1 MYEFRVIK
9 KQFGFDEVSSVG
21 EYHGEPAELTDIR
34 KRVKRKYPLAKFA
47 RPSHNSL
54 AIQLTPNSMCWDVI
68 VKFQSE
74 GYIVNTVSTT
84 RDRDISYDDRMKYGV
99 GYGDTK
105 FVNITTNINRV
116 MKIIRETRS
125 VTGERVL
132 ERAMQQTLVDFD
144 KGLRHAQGKL
154 SELQSRVF
162 SGFRDTLR
170 NEMLLE
176 YCLATIEQRPVRGDV
191 KNDVEGAVR
200 DYLEKKKD
208 LGESVTASEGLQV
221 LSLFKMEGN
230 DKIFFHYRDTTAG
243 EMQRIKHVDDV
254 NKLPDEILAKAAVL
268 QATGREAMDSL
279 GYGYSGGRVLISIG
293 TVVDCS
299 NLGFM
304 DTAMC
309 VYVSPETM
317 AEVEAL
323 VGY

>member
-1 MYEFRVIK
+1 MYELKIIK
-9 KQFGFDEVSSVG
+9 QQFGFDKVSNVG
-21 EYHGEPAELTDIR
+21 DYHEELEELAAIR
-34 KRVKRKYPLAKFA
+34 KRVKRKYTFARFA
-47 RPSHNSL
+47 RPSHSSL
-54 AIQLTPNSMCWDVI
+54 AIQLTPASMCWDV
-68 VKFQSE
+68 VVEFRYG
-74 GYIVNTVSTT
+74 GYVVRTVSTL
-84 RDRDISYDDRMKYGV
+84 RDRDISYEDRDKYGIA
-99 GYGDTK
+99 YGDTK

-116 MKIIRETRS
+116 MKLINETIS

-132 ERAMQQTLVDFD
+132 ERAMQQSLVNFD

-154 SELQSRVF
+154 SDLQSRVF

-176 YCLATIEQRPVRGDV
+176 YCLATMEQRPVRGDV
-191 KNDVEGAVR
+191 RNDVEGAVR

-208 LGESVTASEGLQV
+208 LGESITASEGLQV
-221 LSLFKMEGN
+221 LSLFKIEGN
-230 DKIFFHYRDTTAG
+230 DKVFFHYRDTTAG

-254 NKLPDEILAKAAVL
+254 NKLPQEVLAKAAVL
-268 QATGREAMDSL
+268 QTTGRDAMDSV
-279 GYGYSGGRVLISIG
+279 GYSYSECRVLSSIG
-293 TVVDCS
+293 AVSDCE

>member
-1 MYEFRVIK
+1 MYELKIIK
-9 KQFGFDEVSSVG
+9 QQFGFDKVSNVG
-21 EYHGEPAELTDIR
+21 DYHEELEELAAIR
-34 KRVKRKYPLAKFA
+34 KRVKRKYTFAKFA
-47 RPSHNSL
+47 RPSYRSI
-54 AIQLTPNSMCWDVI
+54 AIQLTPASMCWDV
-68 VKFQSE
+68 VVEFQSG
-74 GYIVNTVSTT
+74 GYVVRTVSTM
-84 RDRDISYDDRMKYGV
+84 RDRDISYDDRDRYGI

-116 MKIIRETRS
+116 MKLINETIS

-132 ERAMQQTLVDFD
+132 ERAMQQSLVNFD

-154 SELQSRVF
+154 SDLQSRVF

-176 YCLATIEQRPVRGDV
+176 YCLATMEQRPVRGDV
-191 KNDVEGAVR
+191 RNDVEGAVR

-208 LGESVTASEGLQV
+208 LGESITASEGLQV
-221 LSLFKMEGN
+221 LSLFKIEGN
-230 DKIFFHYRDTTAG
+230 DKVFFHYRDTTAG

-254 NKLPDEILAKAAVL
+254 NKLPQEVLAKAAVL
-268 QATGREAMDSL
+268 QTTGRDAMDSV
-279 GYGYSGGRVLISIG
+279 GYSYSECRVLSSIG
-293 TVVDCS
+293 AVSDCE

>member
-1 MYEFRVIK
+1 MYEFRVIQ
-9 KQFGFDEVSSVG
+9 KQFGFDNVSSVG
-21 EYHGEPAELTDIR
+21 EYHEEPEALATIR
-34 KRVKRKYPLAKFA
+34 KRVKRKYTFAKFA

-84 RDRDISYDDRMKYGV
+84 RDRDISYDDRMRYGV
-99 GYGDTK
+99 AYGDTK

-116 MKIIRETRS
+116 MKIINETRS
-125 VTGERVL
+125 ITGERVL
-132 ERAMQQTLVDFD
+132 ERAMQQSLVNFD
-144 KGLRHAQGKL
+144 KGLRHAQNKL

-162 SGFRDTLR
+162 YGFRDNLR
-170 NEMLLE
+170 NDMLLE
-176 YCLATIEQRPVRGDV
+176 YCLADMEQRPVRGDV
-191 KNDVEGAVR
+191 RNDVEGAVR

-208 LGESVTASEGLQV
+208 LGESITASEGLQV
-221 LSLFKMEGN
+221 LSLFKIEGN

-268 QATGREAMDSL
+268 QATGREAMESV
-279 GYGYSGGRVLISIG
+279 GYSYSECRVLSSIG
-293 TVVDCS
+293 AVSDCS

-309 VYVSPETM
+309 VYVNPETM

>member
-1 MYEFRVIK
+1 MYEFRVIQ
-9 KQFGFDEVSSVG
+9 KQFGFDNVSNVG
-21 EYHGEPAELTDIR
+21 EYHEEPEELAAVR
-34 KRVKRKYPLAKFA
+34 KRVKRKHTFAKFA
-47 RPSHNSL
+47 RPSHSSL
-54 AIQLTPNSMCWDVI
+54 AIQLTPASMCWDV
-68 VKFQSE
+68 VVEFRYG
-74 GYIVNTVSTT
+74 GYVVRTVSTL
-84 RDRDISYDDRMKYGV
+84 RDRDISYEDRDKYGIA
-99 GYGDTK
+99 YGDTR

-116 MKIIRETRS
+116 MKIINETRS
-125 VTGERVL
+125 ITGERVL
-132 ERAMQQTLVDFD
+132 ESAMQQSLVNFD
-144 KGLRHAQGKL
+144 KGLRHAQNKL

-162 SGFRDTLR
+162 FGFRDNLR
-170 NEMLLE
+170 NDMLLE
-176 YCLATIEQRPVRGDV
+176 YCLADMEQRPVRGDV
-191 KNDVEGAVR
+191 KNEVEGAVR

-208 LGESVTASEGLQV
+208 LGESITASEGLQV
-221 LSLFKMEGN
+221 LSLFKIEGN

-268 QATGREAMDSL
+268 QATGREAMESV
-279 GYGYSGGRVLISIG
+279 GYSYSECRVLSSIG
-293 TVVDCS
+293 AVSDCS

>member
-1 MYEFRVIK
+1 MYEFRVIQ

-21 EYHGEPAELTDIR
+21 EYHREPEALATIR
-34 KRVKRKYPLAKFA
+34 KRVKRKYMFARFA
-47 RPSHNSL
+47 RPSHSSL
-54 AIQLTPNSMCWDVI
+54 AIQLTPASMCWDV
-68 VKFQSE
+68 VVEFQSG
-74 GYIVNTVSTT
+74 GYVVKTVSTT
-84 RDRDISYDDRMKYGV
+84 RDRDISYDDRDRYGI

-116 MKIIRETRS
+116 MKLINETIS

-132 ERAMQQTLVDFD
+132 ERAMQQSLVNFD

-154 SELQSRVF
+154 SDLQSRVF

-176 YCLATIEQRPVRGDV
+176 YCLATMEQRPVRGDV

-200 DYLEKKKD
+200 DYLEKKQD
-208 LGESVTASEGLQV
+208 LGESITASEGLQV

-230 DKIFFHYRDTTAG
+230 DKVFFHYRDTTAG

-254 NKLPDEILAKAAVL
+254 NKLPQEVLAKAAVM
-268 QATGREAMDSL
+268 QTTGREAMDSV
-279 GYGYSGGRVLISIG
+279 GYGYSECRVLSSIG
-293 TVVDCS
+293 AVSDCE

>member
-1 MYEFRVIK
+1 MYELKIIK
-9 KQFGFDEVSSVG
+9 QQFGFDKVSNVG
-21 EYHGEPAELTDIR
+21 DYHEELEELAAIR
-34 KRVKRKYPLAKFA
+34 KRVKRKYTFAKFA
-47 RPSHNSL
+47 RPSYRSI
-54 AIQLTPNSMCWDVI
+54 AIQLTPASMCWDAV
-68 VKFQSE
+68 VEFQSG
-74 GYIVNTVSTT
+74 GYVVKTVSTM
-84 RDRDISYDDRMKYGV
+84 RDRDISYDDRDRYGI

-116 MKIIRETRS
+116 MKLINETIS

-132 ERAMQQTLVDFD
+132 ERAMQQSLVNFD

-154 SELQSRVF
+154 SDLQSRVF

-176 YCLATIEQRPVRGDV
+176 YCLATMEQRPVRGDV
-191 KNDVEGAVR
+191 RNDVEGAVR

-208 LGESVTASEGLQV
+208 LGESITASEGLQV
-221 LSLFKMEGN
+221 LSLFKIEGN
-230 DKIFFHYRDTTAG
+230 DKVFFHYRDTTAG

-254 NKLPDEILAKAAVL
+254 NKLPQEVLAKAAVL
-268 QATGREAMDSL
+268 QTTGRDAMDSV
-279 GYGYSGGRVLISIG
+279 GYSYSECRVLSSIG
-293 TVVDCS
+293 AVSDCE